1 MDGKKN
7 HDSRDETF
15 SPRDYMMN
23 MDIDEILSAM
33 EEVMSMSDEER
44 SRIPS
49 LESCLEDCKDLE
61 ARKEAAA
68 RSSNLLKSWDFLR
81 EIIARHE
88 LTIQKRWANKTVQ
101 RRIDVL
107 LQAWP
112 DMPPT
117 HRPDFVAFQKET
129 AEQRTSGTAYRD
141 WYVFPYI
148 NQEDLSKP
156 GALPLFL
163 NALARCHPSE
173 FAGSDCEAM
182 RLGVVSGSIVPIT
195 LNVSGMLLNGITAA
209 TEYGK
214 LFDATDFEDGEEW
227 VRNRIQYHPGEG
239 LLLLEI

>member
-1 MDGKKN
+1 MDGENN

-23 MDIDEILSAM
+23 MDIDEILRAM
-33 EEVMSMSDEER
+33 DEVMSMSDEER

-61 ARKEAAA
+61 ARKEASA
-68 RSSNLLKSWDFLR
+68 RSSNLLKSWSFLG

-101 RRIDVL
+101 RRIDIL

-112 DMPPT
+112 HMPPT

-129 AEQRTSGTAYRD
+129 TEQRTSGTAYRD
-141 WYVFPYI
+141 WYMFPYI

-156 GALPLFL
+156 AALPLFL
-163 NALARCHPSE
+163 NARARCHPSE
-173 FAGSDCEAM
+173 FAGFDCEAM
-182 RLGVVSGSIVPIT
+182 RPGVVTGAIVPIT
-195 LNVSGMLLNGITAA
+195 LHISWHVI
-209 TEYGK
+209 E
-214 LFDATDFEDGEEW
+214 
-227 VRNRIQYHPGEG
+227 RNHGCHRIRQIFPR
-239 LLLLEI
+239 